1 MLKNSMKLTISL
13 VPRIT
18 IHKNIFILVI
28 FIYFFLINLT
38 FLSSKILL
46 SQEIGAIEDLQGI
59 LEYKDN
65 QGEIINLDI
74 YDPILLNQKYSLNP
88 GVILSISLNDGT
100 YITFE
105 NKSDFIFTDFIEAE
119 ESNPYY
125 IFKITNGDFS
135 IETGDIPK
143 QRKNASKI
151 LTNVGSL
158 VLNGTAVAASLS
170 ANKNDIYLLTDN
182 YGNQGELLLESN
194 TGEVVSVEPDAGIT
208 VNESSVTQVAAPEEI
223 KNKVSI
229 LAETISSAAVMDEE
243 KVNAMIEKKIQQ
255 GKISDLNGDGIIDSN
270 DGELAKQKILNDK
283 QIKVEKIINQTAGDS
298 KLLTKI
304 VEKAPAED
312 SALILD
318 KVISTKPNITSG
330 LVDNLVSNNA
340 TKFQEI
346 TANNITL
353 LDKTIDTISKNEN
366 TNDSQLSNIISKVDQ
381 NTASSLLDKVVDN
394 KPDLLIA
401 VISKVSS
408 SENNSLNKL
417 ITENETLNNKV
428 NNKIVEI
435 VSSDPEGKDKLKQII
450 ESADQ
455 EISNKILNSVN
466 VVNPEITKQA
476 IKETVE
482 ANPEKMAEIL
492 SNSLNNANNPIA
504 DIIVNESIASGKSEI
519 ITKVVEEIEVNQ
531 ADNPDQAIKLAQ
543 LSEKVIEQNDVL
555 VDQGL
560 IEEDELEQISILEE
574 NLASPN

>member
-1 MLKNSMKLTISL
+1 MLKSSMKLTISL

-182 YGNQGELLLESN
+182 YGNQGELLLETN

-476 IKETVE
+476 IKETIE
-482 ANPEKMAEIL
+482 ASPEKMAEIL

>member
-1 MLKNSMKLTISL
+1 MLKSSIKLTISF

-18 IHKNIFILVI
+18 IHKIIFILVI

-366 TNDSQLSNIISKVDQ
+366 TNDTQLSNIISKVDQ

-394 KPDLLIA
+394 KPDLLIS
-401 VISKVSS
+401 VISKVSL

-476 IKETVE
+476 IKETIE

>member
-1 MLKNSMKLTISL
+1 MLKSSIKLTISF
-13 VPRIT
+13 VPRIK
-18 IHKNIFILVI
+18 IHKIIFILVI

-366 TNDSQLSNIISKVDQ
+366 TNDTQLSNIISKVDQ

-394 KPDLLIA
+394 KPDLLIS
-401 VISKVSS
+401 VISKVSL

-492 SNSLNNANNPIA
+492 SNSLTDANNPIA

-519 ITKVVEEIEVNQ
+519 ITKVAEEIEVNQ

>member
-366 TNDSQLSNIISKVDQ
+366 TNDTQLSNIISKVDQ

-401 VISKVSS
+401 VISKVSL

>member
-1 MLKNSMKLTISL
+1 
-13 VPRIT
+13 
-18 IHKNIFILVI
+18 
-28 FIYFFLINLT
+28 
-38 FLSSKILL
+38 
-46 SQEIGAIEDLQGI
+46 
-59 LEYKDN
+59 
-65 QGEIINLDI
+65 
-74 YDPILLNQKYSLNP
+74 
-88 GVILSISLNDGT
+88 
-100 YITFE
+100 
-105 NKSDFIFTDFIEAE
+105 
-119 ESNPYY
+119 
-125 IFKITNGDFS
+125 
-135 IETGDIPK
+135 
-143 QRKNASKI
+143 
-151 LTNVGSL
+151 
-158 VLNGTAVAASLS
+158 
-170 ANKNDIYLLTDN
+170 
-182 YGNQGELLLESN
+182 
-194 TGEVVSVEPDAGIT
+194 
-208 VNESSVTQVAAPEEI
+208 
-223 KNKVSI
+223 
-229 LAETISSAAVMDEE
+229 
-243 KVNAMIEKKIQQ
+243 
-255 GKISDLNGDGIIDSN
+255 
-270 DGELAKQKILNDK
+270 
-283 QIKVEKIINQTAGDS
+283 
-298 KLLTKI
+298 
-304 VEKAPAED
+304 
-312 SALILD
+312 
-318 KVISTKPNITSG
+318 
-330 LVDNLVSNNA
+330 VSNNA

-366 TNDSQLSNIISKVDQ
+366 TNDTQLSNIISKVDQ

-401 VISKVSS
+401 VISKVSL